1 MPELT
6 ENEIVIHAPLDVV
19 WERTNE
25 VERWTDLFSEYKEV
39 EVLERDGD
47 RVLFRLTLHPD
58 DDGKEWSWVSERVMD
73 RAGRTVRAHRV
84 ETGPFAF
91 MRIHWAYEEVADGTL
106 MRWRQEFAMKPEA
119 PVDDAWM
126 RDNINRN
133 SKVQMALIRDR
144 IEADT
149 RRGAV

>member
-6 ENEIVIHAPLDVV
+6 ENEIVINAPFDVV
-19 WERTNE
+19 WRRTNE
-25 VERWTDLFSEYKEV
+25 VERWTELFSEYKAA

-73 RAGRTVRAHRV
+73 RAERTVRAHRV
-84 ETGPFAF
+84 ETGPFRF
-91 MRIHWAYEEVADGTL
+91 MNIHWTYEEVAGGTL

-144 IEADT
+144 IEAET
-149 RRGAV
+149 PRETV

>member
-19 WERTNE
+19 WQRTNE
-25 VERWTDLFSEYKEV
+25 LERWTDLFSEYKEV
-39 EVLERDGD
+39 EVLEREGD

-58 DDGKEWSWVSERVMD
+58 ENGKEWSWVSERVMD
-73 RAGRTVRAHRV
+73 RARATVRAHRV

-91 MRIHWAYEEVADGTL
+91 MRIHWTYEEVADGTL
-106 MRWRQEFAMKPEA
+106 MRWRQEFAMKPDA

-144 IEADT
+144 IEAET
-149 RRGAV
+149 PRAAV